1 MLCSNECNFSFRLG
15 FSFRFP
21 IQLLDHMV
29 HIHASF
35 DKFHNSKTSSS
46 PGCWWHGKKRVHY
59 FFWQVVIVFVGTH
72 THTLLSQGEKHHLK
86 VKEILRFLPQLM
98 RESRMSLGANF
109 QVFVLVKLLTSTST
123 LRIHTWSFAFRK
135 CSSSAV
141 FGNISIAIN

>member
-1 MLCSNECNFSFRLG
+1 MNAT
-15 FSFRFP
+15 FRFGW
-21 IQLLDHMV
+21 V
-29 HIHASF
+29 
-35 DKFHNSKTSSS
+35 FHSVFPSSCWITWITWFIS
-46 PGCWWHGKKRVHY
+46 TLRLINFTIPKLPAHPGCWWHGKKRVHY

-72 THTLLSQGEKHHLK
+72 TLLSQGEKHHLK
-86 VKEILRFLPQLM
+86 VKEILRFLTQLM